1 MKVYEYLIIIWF
13 WPLSV
18 LGAIATQE
26 LFTESRELFIKSA
39 IKAIDNRAGSDVGH
53 PILMFSA
60 L

>member
-26 LFTESRELFIKSA
+26 LFTESRELSIKPEDLY
-39 IKAIDNRAGSDVGH
+39 IIC
-53 PILMFSA
+53 IYIYIQIE
-60 L
+60 